1 MEAILY
7 TRRLTWRKNRV
18 VKGLTVMIVMIFAM
32 YTEAGLRST
41 RSVEAIHYTRPPPQ
55 IIFQEKTVT
64 TENDVIHVQRL
75 LDEKEVSIVYNRGL

>member
-7 TRRLTWRKNRV
+7 TRRLTWRKNRI
-18 VKGLTVMIVMIFAM
+18 VKELTVMILMFFAM
-32 YTEAGLRST
+32 YTEAGLRSP
-41 RSVEAIHYTRPPPQ
+41 RSVETTPDGPAPQ

-75 LDEKEVSIVYNRGL
+75 LDEKEVSIVL

>member
-1 MEAILY
+1 
-7 TRRLTWRKNRV
+7 
-18 VKGLTVMIVMIFAM
+18 MIFAM

>member
-1 MEAILY
+1 MNE
-7 TRRLTWRKNRV
+7 
-18 VKGLTVMIVMIFAM
+18 LTVMILMIFAM

-75 LDEKEVSIVYNRGL
+75 LDEKEVSIEYITGVCDQWNR